1 MKNILLIVLFI
12 ASFIACKTDTS
23 KQNQNTAAPATAE
36 PKAEIKAD
44 TMHAHTY
51 VCPMHP
57 EVTSDKSDA
66 KCPKCG
72 MALVLKK

>member
-1 MKNILLIVLFI
+1 MKNIFLIALLI
-12 ASFIACKTDTS
+12 ASFIACKTDAS
-23 KQNQNTAAPATAE
+23 KQNQSTSAPVTAE

-44 TMHAHTY
+44 TMHTHTY

-57 EVTSDKSDA
+57 EVTSDKADA

-72 MALVLKK
+72 MALVEKK